1 MIPSSATCGPG
12 MATSGRSC
20 PRPMLPPEADTM
32 LPMIQSAT
40 GSFCSTAWTV
50 PAARH
55 STTPGNGTAKT
66 GYALTIANEFV
77 KLMNTNTQDW
87 TVRFIPLW
95 VGQALSLLGSQL
107 VQFAIIWYLT
117 QTTNSATTLA
127 IASMMGLLPQ
137 VLLSP
142 FIGTWVDR
150 GNRRLI
156 LIAADS
162 TVAIATLLLAIL
174 FASGL
179 IQVWQI
185 YIALFIRAVAG
196 GFHQSAFGASV
207 VLLVPKEH
215 LARVQGFN
223 QALYG
228 GLNIISAPLG
238 AYLLSVLPMQGILG
252 IDIGTALF
260 AISILLFVRIPQPER
275 SAQTPSTFWQ
285 DFRAG
290 FHYILAWRGLVI
302 LLGLVMVINFFYSAT
317 EPLTPLLITDHFRG
331 VAGQLGWWLSSFA
344 AGTVLGGLVLGAW
357 GGFKRKIVTAQLG
370 LILMGV
376 STAIV
381 GLVPSDRFILGLI
394 ANSVVGFLLP
404 IINGSFGAT
413 LQAAIA
419 PEMQGRVFAFILSAA
434 KLVSPLALV
443 IAGPFADAFGIQL
456 WFLIAG
462 IACTLMGIAGFFSS
476 DVMGMENKT
485 SQSTQEHQHVVTEHS

>member
-1 MIPSSATCGPG
+1 
-12 MATSGRSC
+12 
-20 PRPMLPPEADTM
+20 
-32 LPMIQSAT
+32 
-40 GSFCSTAWTV
+40 
-50 PAARH
+50 
-55 STTPGNGTAKT
+55 
-66 GYALTIANEFV
+66 
-77 KLMNTNTQDW
+77 MNTDHQNW

-127 IASMMGLLPQ
+127 TASMMGLLPQ

-162 TVAIATLLLAIL
+162 VVALATLALALL
-174 FASGL
+174 FASGH

-185 YIALFIRAVAG
+185 YVVLFIRAVAG

-228 GLNIISAPLG
+228 GLNILSAPLG
-238 AYLLSVLPMQGILG
+238 AYLLAVIPMQGILG
-252 IDIGTALF
+252 IDVATALL
-260 AISILLFVRIPQPER
+260 AVSILLLIQIPQPESR
-275 SAQTPSTFWQ
+275 STAPSTFWQ

-290 FHYILAWRGLVI
+290 FRYILAWRGLVI

-317 EPLTPLLITDHFRG
+317 EPLTPLLITNHFRG
-331 VAGQLGWWLSSFA
+331 GAPQLGWWLSSFA
-344 AGTVLGGLVLGAW
+344 IGTVLGGLVLGVW
-357 GGFKRKIVTAQLG
+357 GGFRRKVVTAQLG
-370 LILMGV
+370 LILMGIC
-376 STAIV
+376 TAVV
-381 GLVPSDRFILGLI
+381 GIVPSDLFLAGLI
-394 ANSVVGFLLP
+394 ANAAVGFLLP
-404 IINGSFGAT
+404 VINGSFGAT
-413 LQAAIA
+413 LQAVIA
-419 PEMQGRVFAFILSAA
+419 PDMQGRVFAFILSAA
-434 KLVSPLALV
+434 MLVSPLALM

-462 IACTLMGIAGFFSS
+462 VSCVLMGTLGFFSS
-476 DVMGMENKT
+476 DVMNMENKSREDT
-485 SQSTQEHQHVVTEHS
+485 GHAVTEPS

>member
-1 MIPSSATCGPG
+1 MSITVNEMI
-12 MATSGRSC
+12 
-20 PRPMLPPEADTM
+20 
-32 LPMIQSAT
+32 
-40 GSFCSTAWTV
+40 
-50 PAARH
+50 
-55 STTPGNGTAKT
+55 
-66 GYALTIANEFV
+66 
-77 KLMNTNTQDW
+77 MNTNTENW

-162 TVAIATLLLAIL
+162 TVALATLALAVL
-174 FASGL
+174 FAAGL

-185 YIALFIRAVAG
+185 YLALFIRAVAG

-228 GLNIISAPLG
+228 GLNILSAPFG
-238 AYLLSVLPMQGILG
+238 AYLLAVIPMQGILG
-252 IDIGTALF
+252 IDVGTALM
-260 AISILLFVRIPQPER
+260 AVLILLFIQIPQPESR
-275 SAQTPSTFWQ
+275 AATPSTFWQ

-290 FHYILAWRGLVI
+290 FRYVATWRGLVI

-317 EPLTPLLITDHFRG
+317 EPLTPLLITNHFRG
-331 VAGQLGWWLSSFA
+331 GASQLGWWLSSFA
-344 AGTVLGGLVLGAW
+344 IGTILGGLVLGMW
-357 GGFKRKIVTAQLG
+357 GGFKRKVVTAQLG
-370 LILMGV
+370 LILMGI

-381 GLVPSDRFILGLI
+381 GIVPSDLFIVGLI
-394 ANSVVGFLLP
+394 ANSAVGFLLP

-413 LQAAIA
+413 LQTVIA

-434 KLVSPLALV
+434 MLVSPLALM

-462 IACTLMGIAGFFSS
+462 LSCVMMGAFGLFSS
-476 DVMGMENKT
+476 DVMNMENK
-485 SQSTQEHQHVVTEHS
+485 SKEDGGHVITEPS

>member
-1 MIPSSATCGPG
+1 
-12 MATSGRSC
+12 
-20 PRPMLPPEADTM
+20 
-32 LPMIQSAT
+32 
-40 GSFCSTAWTV
+40 
-50 PAARH
+50 
-55 STTPGNGTAKT
+55 
-66 GYALTIANEFV
+66 
-77 KLMNTNTQDW
+77 
-87 TVRFIPLW
+87 
-95 VGQALSLLGSQL
+95 
-107 VQFAIIWYLT
+107 VQFATIWYLT

-150 GNRRLI
+150 GNRRLL
-156 LIAADS
+156 LIAADA
-162 TVAIATLLLAIL
+162 TVAIATLVLALL

-228 GLNIISAPLG
+228 GLNVISAPLG

-252 IDIGTALF
+252 IDIGTALL
-260 AISILLFVRIPQPER
+260 AILILLFVRIPQPER
-275 SAQTPSTFWQ
+275 TSAAPSTFWQ

-290 FHYILAWRGLVI
+290 FRYIITWRGLVI

-317 EPLTPLLITDHFRG
+317 EPLTPLLITNHFNG
-331 VAGQLGWWLSSFA
+331 GAGQLGWWLSSFA
-344 AGTVLGGLVLGAW
+344 AGTVLGGLILGVW
-357 GGFKRKIVTAQLG
+357 GGFRRKVVTAQLG
-370 LILMGV
+370 LILMGI
-376 STAIV
+376 STAVV
-381 GLVPSDRFILGLI
+381 GLVPSDLFAVGLI

-419 PEMQGRVFAFILSAA
+419 PEMQGRVFAFIFSAA
-434 KLVSPLALV
+434 MFVSPLALM
-443 IAGPFADAFGIQL
+443 IAGPFADAFGIQI

-462 IACTLMGIAGFFSS
+462 ISCIIMGTFGFFSS
-476 DVMGMENKT
+476 DVMSMENK
-485 SQSTQEHQHVVTEHS
+485 SHEDKQHVVTEPS